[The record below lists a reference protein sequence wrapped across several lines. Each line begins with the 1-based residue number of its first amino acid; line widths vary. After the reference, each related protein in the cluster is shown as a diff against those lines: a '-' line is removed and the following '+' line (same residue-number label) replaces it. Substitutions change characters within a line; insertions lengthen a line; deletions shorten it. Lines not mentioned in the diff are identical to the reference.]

1 MTENI
6 TKLDELKELADG
18 TENDEKSIFSFYEA
32 LLDTELY
39 LLLEKELEGGIA
51 CPNLIE
57 TPEDKYALVFDT
69 ISRLV
74 DFTGNSSPYLA
85 LTGRMVLPML
95 KEQKLGLGLNLS
107 LAVSSEILL
116 SSNDVDWLQNIVEQS
131 PKRLSDKITKFS
143 KPSIPFVVRNSL
155 NNKLS
160 YLSKFVPE
168 AWIAE
173 VIYKSGYKSQLIV
186 FVDINQKMHAV
197 IAKAVN
203 EVVNFTLYDE
213 KPIDVIFM
221 NVDSPNLKKIR
232 KIGISL
238 NFEKDLPTN
247 SFSLPVFIEDSK
259 IINENLKKK
268 NPSQLKELMKISDKI
283 AELNWKRNNDFTTPF
298 NSTNARPS
306 LFTFNGDVYN
316 GIDAFTLDDN
326 KITKAQRSL
335 RILSGLYGVLK
346 PLDLIQAYRLE
357 MGTKITIDDS
367 KNLYEFWKNKVTTF
381 FNDEI
386 VENELF
392 VNLASNEYSSVID
405 KKSLNTKMV
414 SPIFKDFKNGKL
426 KIISFYAKK
435 ARGMM
440 TRFILDNEINSSDDL
455 KGFDYGGYSYDE
467 HESQQSNELVF
478 IR

>member
-18 TENDEKSIFSFYEA
+18 TDNDDKSRFLFYEA

-39 LLLEKELEGGIA
+39 LLLEKEIEGGIA
-51 CPNLIE
+51 CPNLVE

-95 KEQKLGLGLNLS
+95 KEQNLGLGLNLN

-116 SSNDVDWLQNIVEQS
+116 SSNDIDWLQNIVEQS

-168 AWIAE
+168 AWIVE

-197 IAKAVN
+197 IARAVN

-213 KPIDVIFM
+213 KPIDVIFL

-238 NFEKDLPTN
+238 NFEKDLEEKN
-247 SFSLPVFIEDSK
+247 ASFEPAVDLK
-259 IINENLKKK
+259 ENLK
-268 NPSQLKELMKISDKI
+268 PPRLK
-283 AELNWKRNNDFTTPF
+283 
-298 NSTNARPS
+298 
-306 LFTFNGDVYN
+306 
-316 GIDAFTLDDN
+316 
-326 KITKAQRSL
+326 
-335 RILSGLYGVLK
+335 
-346 PLDLIQAYRLE
+346 
-357 MGTKITIDDS
+357 
-367 KNLYEFWKNKVTTF
+367 
-381 FNDEI
+381 
-386 VENELF
+386 
-392 VNLASNEYSSVID
+392 
-405 KKSLNTKMV
+405 
-414 SPIFKDFKNGKL
+414 
-426 KIISFYAKK
+426 
-435 ARGMM
+435 
-440 TRFILDNEINSSDDL
+440 
-455 KGFDYGGYSYDE
+455 
-467 HESQQSNELVF
+467 
-478 IR
+478 